1 MKRAVKLGVAFVLFF
16 GLLGFPQTAD
26 EILKRVE
33 EQGFF
38 GTGRGLPLRR
48 PFRGDPGER
57 ATQGG
62 LRL

>member
-1 MKRAVKLGVAFVLFF
+1 MKRAMKLGVAFVLFF

-38 GTGRGLPLRR
+38 GTGRGSLYAALS
-48 PFRGDPGER
+48 GDPGER